1 MPVPPVFLLDLVGYF
16 VMAGRL
22 FRLSAACGNVVMQ
35 PLDSPLFRAIMR
47 ALFVLIYVRYSSLIS
62 EVSRCL
68 LPLPAA
74 GEENR

>member
-1 MPVPPVFLLDLVGYF
+1 
-16 VMAGRL
+16 
-22 FRLSAACGNVVMQ
+22 MQ